1 MAKIEEALNILY
13 KLEFSNESDVLEQNA
28 TENGWTFMGIYQGA
42 FPQLDLWK
50 VIRQKMQQYNGDM
63 KLVGSMLYNN
73 PQVREMVA
81 AFYKKEFWDKAK
93 LDDVVSQQVAN
104 EIFIAG
110 VNMGMK
116 KAVMLAQR
124 LVGVT
129 QDGVAGPKTI
139 AAINK
144 FDDEVFD
151 ETYDMLENDYYEA
164 VIAANPSKR
173 IYAKGWRNR
182 AAAV

>member
-13 KLEFSNESDVLEQNA
+13 RLEFSSENDVLEKNA
-28 TENGWTFMGIYQGA
+28 TEDGWTFMGIYQGA
-42 FPQLDLWK
+42 HPQLDLWK
-50 VIRQKMQQYNGDM
+50 VVRQKMQQYNGDM

-93 LDDVVSQQVAN
+93 LDSVNSQQVAN

-124 LVGVT
+124 LVGAT
-129 QDGVAGPKTI
+129 QDGVVGPKTL

-144 FDDEVFD
+144 FDDTVFD
-151 ETYDMLENDYYEA
+151 EMYDVLENEYYEEI
-164 VIAANPSKR
+164 IAANPSKR
-173 IYAKGWRNR
+173 IFAKGWRNR
-182 AAAV
+182 AVAV